1 MINVKFKKMDNRRK
15 VEGMM
20 ELGGEYRSLCTYN
33 PLFVQLVWVVGM
45 SVIIVLLCILYVPK
59 IIY

>member
-15 VEGMM
+15 VEEMM
-20 ELGGEYRSLCTYN
+20 ESGGECRSLCICN
-33 PLFVQLVWVVGM
+33 PLFVQLIWVLGM
-45 SVIIVLLCILYVPK
+45 PVIIVLLYILYVPK